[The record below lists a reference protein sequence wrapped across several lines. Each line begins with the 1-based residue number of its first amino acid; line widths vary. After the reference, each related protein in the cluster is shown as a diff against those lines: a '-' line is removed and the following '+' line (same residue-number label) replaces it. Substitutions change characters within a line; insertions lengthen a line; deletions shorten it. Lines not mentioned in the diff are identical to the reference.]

1 MGRRFIL
8 ILLFSLLISFPGV
21 LQGQASVEKVVM
33 EQREIQDPMKTW
45 SISFTQP
52 VQIGTVKKQNFYI
65 VDEKQ
70 TQIDTKLRLTD
81 NGKKVTITPELAYKE
96 GVTYYLYIKGN
107 VKSKSDA
114 FLNEHTVLPFKL
126 LANTSSEHANNT
138 ASSSMAG
145 ASGAKSGKKSV
156 HLLSIGTKKHAHFTE
171 INVKTSDNV
180 TAVKLG
186 RDEFE
191 YKGNS
196 QFVLYKPGLESG
208 NSLTIKGYGLS
219 NKVLETKEI
228 VIP

>member
-21 LQGQASVEKVVM
+21 LQGQASVEKVLM

-65 VDEKQ
+65 IDEKQ
-70 TQIDTKLRLTD
+70 KEIDTKLRLTD
-81 NGKKVTITPELAYKE
+81 NGKKVTISPEQGYKE

-114 FLNEHTVLPFKL
+114 FLNEHMVLPFKL
-126 LANTSSEHANNT
+126 QTNTSTEHANST
-138 ASSSMAG
+138 ASVSKVASSTDKL
-145 ASGAKSGKKSV
+145 SKKAE
-156 HLLSIGTKKHAHFTE
+156 HLLSIGTKQHAHFTE
-171 INVKTSDNV
+171 INVNTSENV
-180 TAVKLG
+180 TTVKLG

-208 NSLTIKGYGLS
+208 DSLTIKGYGLS

>member
-33 EQREIQDPMKTW
+33 EQREIRDPMKTW

-65 VDEKQ
+65 IDEKQ
-70 TQIDTKLRLTD
+70 KQIDTKLRLTD

-96 GVTYYLYIKGN
+96 GATYYLYIKGN
-107 VKSKSDA
+107 VKSKLDA

-126 LANTSSEHANNT
+126 LANTSTKQNT
-138 ASSSMAG
+138 SSGSKVASSAE
-145 ASGAKSGKKSV
+145 KSSKKAE
-156 HLLSIGTKKHAHFTE
+156 HLLSIGTKQHAHFTE

-180 TAVKLG
+180 TTVKLG
-186 RDEFE
+186 RDEFD

-208 NSLTIKGYGLS
+208 DSLTIKGYGLS
-219 NKVLETKEI
+219 NKILETKEI